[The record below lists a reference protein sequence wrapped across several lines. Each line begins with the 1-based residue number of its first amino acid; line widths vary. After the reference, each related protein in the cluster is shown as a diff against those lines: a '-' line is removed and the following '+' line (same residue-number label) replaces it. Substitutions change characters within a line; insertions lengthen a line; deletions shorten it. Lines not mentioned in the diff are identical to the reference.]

1 MIRRFKSRL
10 SRRPL
15 TESVRRPKTVVNGPV
30 ADNAR
35 WMNESLA
42 RWGELVEGVDGYAPI
57 RDNWTKAVTASMMDN
72 QYKLAKRRGFLT
84 ESAPAL
90 NTSVFG
96 PKYGTTGG
104 ALHSGDNFAPGDFR
118 NPVAFMPV
126 IRRTFPALIANEV
139 VGVQPM
145 PNSSTYAVAV
155 RYKYLR
161 GANAPAD
168 SSVHHVHTDQ
178 GDPDVG
184 YDSHGLK
191 GIESK
196 YSYDET
202 SNTVSIVDVD
212 GFPKSFDVATAIEVK
227 DAKGVTKYNAVIHP
241 IVEQILGPN
250 LNFGAGIVNQTDA
263 STAIQHAQ
271 EKIKTVFTK
280 VGKTGYFV
288 GMSQTDAP
296 YGQLN
301 GNNDELGWQRT
312 DTRFTGAVN
321 KELARPLA
329 GGRWQFRPEDTGV
342 AAWVQSYEATA
353 AMARTSFDWSKILIE
368 AGVRK
373 IATTW
378 TPELEEDLRNN
389 SGIDINEQATTMLTY
404 ELTAEIDRECHVRM
418 LYAAL
423 YNGEWSTWNGE
434 LADAR
439 WHGERAHALYLAC
452 LKQSMRMETRNHR
465 GPANFMI
472 VSPDVAAALEGLNL
486 FQPFPADVNISTNS
500 LAVSKIGTLGGN
512 RFTVYVDH
520 KSPIYD
526 KDDYGYGYDSMF
538 DTTETV
544 QKGMPNYILLGYKG
558 ADAFDAGIIF
568 CPYIPMMMHS
578 ATDPWS
584 FTTQVGL
591 STRYGIADNIFG
603 AQLYYH
609 VMIIEGLGQPGLPDD
624 VKKYYPAGYV
634 PAGAALANAAGAGFA
649 VPVKAT
655 ISGEVKTTAGAGA

>member
-1 MIRRFKSRL
+1 MISRKFRSRL
-10 SRRPL
+10 GRRL
-15 TESVRRPKTVVNGPV
+15 NESVTRRPKTVVNGPI

-42 RWGELVEGVDGYAPI
+42 RWGELVEGVEGYAPI
-57 RDNWTKAVTASMMDN
+57 KNDWTKAVTATMMDN
-72 QYKLAKRRGFLT
+72 QYKLAKRRGFLN
-84 ESAPAL
+84 ESAPAI

-145 PNSSTYAVAV
+145 PNSSTYAVAI

-168 SSVHHVHTDQ
+168 SSVHHVHSNK
-178 GDPDVG
+178 GEAEVG
-184 YDSHGLK
+184 YDSHGIK

-196 YSYDET
+196 YSYDPT
-202 SNTVSIVDVD
+202 NNTLSIVDVD
-212 GFPKSFDVATAIEVK
+212 GFPRTVDVATAVEVK
-227 DAKGVTKYNAVIHP
+227 DSKGVTKYSAVIHP
-241 IVEQILGPN
+241 LVYQICGKKLTT
-250 LNFGAGIVNQTDA
+250 GAGILEKDSADTV
-263 STAIQHAQ
+263 IKKAQ
-271 EKIKTVFTK
+271 ERVKQAFGGESSPV
-280 VGKTGYFV
+280 TGYFV
-288 GMSQTDAP
+288 GISQTDAP

-301 GNNDELGWQRT
+301 GDNDELGWQRT

-321 KELARPLA
+321 KELGRPLA

-624 VKKYYPAGYV
+624 VKKFYPAGYT
-634 PAGAALANAAGAGFA
+634 PASAADAAAQGFA

-655 ISGEVKTTAGAGA
+655 ISGEVTTSGN